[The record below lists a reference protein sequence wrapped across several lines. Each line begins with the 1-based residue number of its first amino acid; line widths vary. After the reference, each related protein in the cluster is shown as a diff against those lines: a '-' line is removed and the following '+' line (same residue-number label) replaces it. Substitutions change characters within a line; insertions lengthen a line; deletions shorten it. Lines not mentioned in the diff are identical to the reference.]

1 MLKEVIACDCGCEE
15 IIEDDSKQAVTAH
28 LENGRLS
35 GTYDFLTVKH
45 LADWSAER
53 WEKRPGRKPNR
64 RRGRPAKAQ
73 ANGQAPKK
81 RGRPKG
87 SKNKTKVAAVV

>member
-64 RRGRPAKAQ
+64 RRGRKPAQ
-73 ANGQAPKK
+73 ATAQTPKK

-87 SKNKTKVAAVV
+87 SKNKLREAASV